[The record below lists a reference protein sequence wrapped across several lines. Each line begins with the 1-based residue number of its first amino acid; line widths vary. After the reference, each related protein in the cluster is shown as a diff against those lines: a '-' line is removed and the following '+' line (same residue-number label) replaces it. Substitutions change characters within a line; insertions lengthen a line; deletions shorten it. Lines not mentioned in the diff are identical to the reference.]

1 VGWVEREGHV
11 YAFALNIDM
20 PTMADA
26 NKRIPLAKALMRA
39 LGVLPA
45 Q

>member
-1 VGWVEREGHV
+1 
-11 YAFALNIDM
+11 M